1 MMVLAIPSYNV
12 TVVKT
17 CLIAA
22 GEAIV
27 LLFILDGDK
36 DHLSLSRTGRRR
48 GYGRTEKG

>member
-27 LLFILDGDK
+27 FLFILDGDK
-36 DHLSLSRTGRRR
+36 DHLSLSRTGRF